1 MTGRLYAD
9 NRKKTR
15 GDFQESM
22 TMGIDNRRIA
32 KNTAFLYVRMIVIML
47 VSLFTSRVVLETLGV
62 EDFGIYSMVGGIVAI
77 SQIIS
82 NTLTDTTQRYL
93 TFEIGKGDNGNPN
106 KVFST
111 CLLLHF
117 IWALI
122 IIAVI
127 EPVGLWFLR
136 CKLLIPADRLVAS
149 EWLFQFSVI
158 SMFVMYISIP
168 YNALII
174 AHEHMKTFAGI
185 SIIETSLKLVLA
197 YSLSLNVGIDKLIL
211 YGLLMLLLQIVM
223 RFIYGNYSVRH
234 FKEAHF
240 HWCWDRHF
248 IREMG
253 CFASWTIIGST
264 AYIGI
269 THGINLLLGMF
280 FMPAVSAARGLAVQV
295 ENAVKMFTR
304 NFQTAINPQI
314 TKSYASGQVEDTNR
328 LMFRGA
334 RFSSFL
340 LQLPTLPILFETET
354 ILRIW
359 LPEVP
364 PYTIIFI
371 RMILIIAWVNC
382 LGNSIAVAAKA
393 TGNIRRFELYAA
405 SIKLMVIPAG
415 YICLKSGCPPQSV
428 FIAYLLCEIIA
439 LGCNVYITHQL
450 TGFSLINYYTD
461 VILPTLR
468 VAAIAVIVPAGLR
481 LFIVQPSILRLLF
494 VASAC
499 VIGTLVSVYFAGI
512 SNNERNIIKSNFHK
526 MLANE

>member
-1 MTGRLYAD
+1 M
-9 NRKKTR
+9 
-15 GDFQESM
+15 ESR
-22 TMGIDNRRIA
+22 IDNRRIA
-32 KNTAFLYVRMIVIML
+32 KNTAFLYMRMIIIML
-47 VSLFTSRVVLETLGV
+47 ISLFTSRVILGVLGV

-93 TFEIGKGDNGNPN
+93 TYEIGKGNEGNPN

-111 CLLLHF
+111 CILLHI

-122 IIAVI
+122 IVIII

-136 CKLLIPADRLVAS
+136 CKLLIPVERLAAS

-174 AHEHMKTFAGI
+174 AYEHMKAFAGI
-185 SIIETSLKLVLA
+185 SILDTFLKLIFA
-197 YSLSLNVGIDKLIL
+197 YSLLFSRTFDKLIL

-234 FKEAHF
+234 FKEARF
-240 HWCWDRHF
+240 HWCWDKNF

-253 CFASWTIIGST
+253 GFASWTIIGST

-280 FMPAVSAARGLAVQV
+280 FMPAVNAARGLAIQV

-314 TKSYASGQVEDTNR
+314 TKSYASGQIDAMNR
-328 LMFRGA
+328 LVFRGA

-340 LQLPTLPILFETET
+340 LQLPTLPILFETDT

-364 PYTIIFI
+364 PYTVIFI
-371 RMILIIAWVNC
+371 RIILIIAWVNC

-393 TGNIRRFELYAA
+393 TGNIKRFELYAA
-405 SIKLMVIPAG
+405 SVKLMVIPAG
-415 YICLKSGCPPQSV
+415 YVCLKLGCPPQSV

-439 LGCNVYITHQL
+439 LGCNVYIAHQL
-450 TGFSLINYYTD
+450 AEFSLIAYCSD
-461 VILPTLR
+461 VILPAMKVAV
-468 VAAIAVIVPAGLR
+468 VAAIIPGGLH
-481 LFIVQPSILRLLF
+481 LLIVQPSVFRLFL
-494 VASAC
+494 VGLSC
-499 VIGTLVSVYFAGI
+499 VIGTLVTIYFVGI
-512 SNNERNIIKSNFHK
+512 SNNERNLIKANFYK
-526 MLANE
+526 LLTNGR